1 MSQIIKKNSTIEI
14 HDIGKMGLDL
24 SMVESQ
30 TFQDQAEAFIERKVV
45 LKSLYQRQVK
55 QVF

>member
-1 MSQIIKKNSTIEI
+1 MSQIIKKNSKTEI

-30 TFQDQAEAFIERKVV
+30 TFQDQAEAFNFLPKSKGKLFWKVCIRD
-45 LKSLYQRQVK
+45 K
-55 QVF
+55 